1 MHNCNCY
8 TIQRDNQLFCKTN
21 NDTSKILLEK
31 QYYNIQSLICWD
43 KLKKPI
49 VYWKTNFGES
59 IFHAHNERIKKP
71 FHWHFWKGYNITEE
85 KSKQRGSLTQKVS
98 PQKHRQH
105 QFSWQVSIALIWLIG
120 KCNQSLKFHPPPT
133 ASLCGMGMFPWLI
146 QYLHIHH
153 KLKRAKSQKCLFA
166 VLPTFANV
174 LGLNNHL
181 KAKEFLHQQCFK
193 LQAPFLFQ
201 GYLQV
206 PWSRKFF
213 ILVSSRFCLW
223 ILDFQKCNENTELY
237 RVSIN
242 T

>member
-1 MHNCNCY
+1 MAAQTACLASTIWHVVKGTTSDNLELGVCYSCVRMHNCNCY

-120 KCNQSLKFHPPPT
+120 KCNQSLKFHSPNCFSLWDGNVSMTYSIFAHPPQ
-133 ASLCGMGMFPWLI
+133 I
-146 QYLHIHH
+146 
-153 KLKRAKSQKCLFA
+153 KKSKITEMSVCCLA
-166 VLPTFANV
+166 
-174 LGLNNHL
+174 
-181 KAKEFLHQQCFK
+181 
-193 LQAPFLFQ
+193 
-201 GYLQV
+201 Y
-206 PWSRKFF
+206 
-213 ILVSSRFCLW
+213 FC
-223 ILDFQKCNENTELY
+223 
-237 RVSIN
+237 
-242 T
+242 